1 MSQSPSPAP
10 DLAIHPP
17 LANRAIGGVGSS
29 ILAGGLLGATSW
41 LADQLQYPYGL
52 LLPANAIG
60 AWLAVAFVLGAV
72 ARTIPTGALRGL
84 IGLLSAVAVYYVLI
98 ALFGQGFRAL
108 GASHAATI
116 WGGVAL
122 VAGPLLGLAG
132 AVWRHGHGWPRAAAV
147 ALLAAALIAEGV
159 AFGAT
164 SWASFAAN
172 GGLADDPGALILAAE
187 ALVGLALPAVLLSA
201 GERIRGYVV
210 TGGLA
215 VAAAVAI
222 GPATTV
228 IRALADRF

>member
-17 LANRAIGGVGSS
+17 LAHRAIGGIGSS
-29 ILAGGLLGATSW
+29 IVAGALLGASSW

-52 LLPANAIG
+52 LLPVNAIG

-72 ARTIPTGALRGL
+72 ARTVPTGALRGV
-84 IGLLSAVAVYYVLI
+84 IGLLTAVAVYYVLI
-98 ALFGQGFRAL
+98 AAFGQGFRVI

-122 VAGPLLGLAG
+122 VAGPLLGFAG
-132 AVWRHGHGWPRAAAV
+132 AVWRHWRGWPRAAAV
-147 ALLAAALIAEGV
+147 ALFAAALIAEGV

-164 SWASFAAN
+164 RWTSIAAN
-172 GGLADDPGALILAAE
+172 GRLADDPGALILAAE
-187 ALVGLALPAVLLSA
+187 ALVGLSLPAILLSA
-201 GERIRGYVV
+201 GERIRGYAV
-210 TGGLA
+210 TAGLT
-215 VAAAVAI
+215 VAAVIAI
-222 GPATTV
+222 GPATTL